1 MSTHQLRR
9 AIAIYVDC
17 KHRWF
22 DKCTG
27 ELIEE
32 LENYKYCEPKFRVD
46 IWQKS
51 YAYYRMQIFKN
62 KSSSH
67 YFNFCS

>member
-1 MSTHQLRR
+1 MSTHQLRT

-22 DKCTG
+22 DKYTG

-32 LENYKYCEPKFRVD
+32 LENYRYCKPKFRVD
-46 IWQKS
+46 IWRRS
-51 YAYYRMQIFKN
+51 RAYYRMQIFKN
-62 KSSSH
+62 RIS
-67 YFNFCS
+67 